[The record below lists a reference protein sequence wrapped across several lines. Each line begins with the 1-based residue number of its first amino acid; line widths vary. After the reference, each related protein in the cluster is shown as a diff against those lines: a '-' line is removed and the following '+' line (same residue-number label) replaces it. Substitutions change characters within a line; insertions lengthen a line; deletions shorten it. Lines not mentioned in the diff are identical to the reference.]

1 MNTILVDDHN
11 LFRIGLKSV
20 LSKHIPDSMIIA
32 ECANA
37 NELFDTLEK
46 NAKVDIIILDIVMPG
61 INGIMAAKKIKNSR
75 PNLPIL
81 VVSSELNEQ
90 TAIEI

>member
-61 INGIMAAKKIKNSR
+61 IMALWPLRRLKIR
-75 PNLPIL
+75 APICRY
-81 VVSSELNEQ
+81 
-90 TAIEI
+90 